1 MNIKKFIAKDN
12 QEAIRMVKKEMGPD
26 AVILKARTIYPLKA
40 KGGGAKKVEV
50 TAAVDY
56 NAPVITT
63 THSDCSCANPLDI
76 GWRHL
81 EKDIRE
87 IKEALFCMNE
97 RDMQMPDVYFNQGL
111 KDRFMSFKQFG
122 LQWDIIRGLM
132 IEGYQGTSVDQKSTT
147 SLLQESLSKVLAKIL
162 VDRNG
167 GNHKRRKIYSFIG
180 PTGVGKTTTLAKLA
194 AVSALQRG
202 KKVSLITLDTFR
214 IAAVSQLQ
222 TYSRIMDIP
231 LEIATSS
238 ADLRKAIQKH
248 SNCDRIFI
256 DTAGRSPNQ
265 DQDIHE
271 LKKLFAIPEEIHPYL
286 ILSATSGYKTLVH
299 TDKRFGSLPVQSYIF
314 TKLDEAKDSSSM
326 VNFLISRQKPVSYFT
341 AGQQVPED
349 IEIASKKKI
358 ASILLSG
365 MRENMNYFLNKGYKN
380 GSSDRT

>member
-1 MNIKKFIAKDN
+1 
-12 QEAIRMVKKEMGPD
+12 
-26 AVILKARTIYPLKA
+26 
-40 KGGGAKKVEV
+40 
-50 TAAVDY
+50 
-56 NAPVITT
+56 
-63 THSDCSCANPLDI
+63 
-76 GWRHL
+76 
-81 EKDIRE
+81 
-87 IKEALFCMNE
+87 
-97 RDMQMPDVYFNQGL
+97 
-111 KDRFMSFKQFG
+111 
-122 LQWDIIRGLM
+122 
-132 IEGYQGTSVDQKSTT
+132 
-147 SLLQESLSKVLAKIL
+147 
-162 VDRNG
+162 
-167 GNHKRRKIYSFIG
+167 
-180 PTGVGKTTTLAKLA
+180 
-194 AVSALQRG
+194 
-202 KKVSLITLDTFR
+202 
-214 IAAVSQLQ
+214 
-222 TYSRIMDIP
+222 MDIP

-365 MRENMNYFLNKGYKN
+365 MRENMNYFRNKGYKN